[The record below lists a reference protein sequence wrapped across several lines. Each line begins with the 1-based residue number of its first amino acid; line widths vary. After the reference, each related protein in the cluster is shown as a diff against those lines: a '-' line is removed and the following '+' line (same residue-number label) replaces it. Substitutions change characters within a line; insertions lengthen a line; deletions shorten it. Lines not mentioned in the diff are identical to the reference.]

1 MHDGRIRICC
11 MDYHHEV
18 QLPSIHDMSLLDYYH
33 SPAYIGLVNCVSGR
47 TESPANFICK
57 RCTSPGG

>member
-1 MHDGRIRICC
+1 

-18 QLPSIHDMSLLDYYH
+18 KLPNIQDMSLLDYFDSDEYYNLVGMVGGEIA
-33 SPAYIGLVNCVSGR
+33 SPDD
-47 TESPANFICK
+47 FICK